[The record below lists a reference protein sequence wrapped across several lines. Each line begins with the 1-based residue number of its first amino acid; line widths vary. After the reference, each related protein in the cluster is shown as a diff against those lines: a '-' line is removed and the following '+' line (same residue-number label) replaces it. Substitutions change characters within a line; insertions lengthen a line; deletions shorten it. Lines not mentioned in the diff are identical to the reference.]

1 MAVTGTGPLSKKVCM
16 LGTFAVGKTSLVRQ
30 FVYSQFTDDYLSTL
44 GVQMS
49 SKSVDVALSDSNKTR
64 EIKLILWDLAHVE
77 KFDSVVKNH
86 LHGSHAA
93 IVVFDLTR
101 PQSFAEYESMI
112 QGYLDINP
120 DSALVLAGNK
130 ADLSVEEE
138 PREVI
143 QKFAKELKCP
153 VFFTSAKTA
162 DNVEA
167 LFQAVAEQFI

>member
-1 MAVTGTGPLSKKVCM
+1 MTGTGPLSKKVCM

-49 SKSVDVALSDSNKTR
+49 NRTINVDIPDTDKTR
-64 EIKLILWDLAHVE
+64 EIKLILWDLSHVE
-77 KFDSVVKNH
+77 KFDAIVKTH

-101 PQSFAEYESMI
+101 PQSFAEYEAMI
-112 QGYLDINP
+112 QGYRDINP
-120 DSALVLAGNK
+120 ESAIVLAGNK
-130 ADLSVEEE
+130 ADLSDEKE
-138 PREVI
+138 PREEI
-143 QKFAKELKCP
+143 NKIAENFHCP

-167 LFQAVAEQFI
+167 LFNAVAQQFI